1 MLINPNKGTVKAP
14 INIISLDGVFYGIVF
29 IPNSVWLIEGII
41 WTRTLFLIS
50 DKHIEMNDY
59 LFIICE
65 VATSILLLI
74 SI

>member
-14 INIISLDGVFYGIVF
+14 IKIISLDGVFYGIVF